1 MEEIGFLLNHR
12 CACIKTTGYPCN
24 IPRGLIGHDY
34 HTQIIYAMLS
44 TEAEETLRQLSA
56 QLSACVN
63 SQDLTS
69 CLNRVMEQMDLRQ
82 FYESVNQLSVTEEQ
96 YGALHA
102 LLFSL
107 VKPDWIFPELYD
119 CLTALSVGNTVADDV
134 SIEKEASVLESVVDK
149 LCQAAQVRE
158 FVEKEG
164 YFSQEDFVG
173 VVDRAANCLAASITL
188 LEKLYAISQDCEKFS
203 KVLHHSIGNLRH
215 LLESLSFRA
224 LFVCL
229 EHMSDHPWTSTAT
242 VCKATKLLILICT
255 VNHCSSF
262 ENYMS
267 NQNNAVFPLIF
278 SGLKLRLQPSTWK
291 QNPSVPYVFSF
302 CVHHL
307 RTPFLSDH
315 LGTVLSAPLLFVD
328 DHEVHYKCLGLDII
342 QHVLNNASKSELRWY
357 GRADVLYDLLSKEL
371 YSREP
376 EVLTKAIPCLFAV
389 LEIVGRSPPVPNTV
403 RKHGKCDEMFRTY
416 VRNMSLET
424 MIPLRCIYSHH
435 LPAFIAKLGITVVRH
450 MEELLTVI
458 ALYLEVFD
466 GPTEL
471 CRLQTLEA
479 VHQLLVQAWPRI
491 PVHCHTI
498 IQSVIRLI
506 YDVSSEESVTP
517 PEVNQKLLDKAV
529 ECLQMLRQICPDKV
543 DDVLTKLKS
552 LNLNVTVHRCIDNVL
567 I

>member
-1 MEEIGFLLNHR
+1 ME
-12 CACIKTTGYPCN
+12 
-24 IPRGLIGHDY
+24 
-34 HTQIIYAMLS
+34 IIYAMLS
-44 TEAEETLRQLSA
+44 TEAEETLRKLSA
-56 QLSACVN
+56 QLSACVDT
-63 SQDLTS
+63 QDLTS
-69 CLNRVMEQMDLRQ
+69 CLTCVMEQMNLRQ
-82 FYESVNQLSVTEEQ
+82 FYEYFNQLSVTEEQ

-107 VKPDWIFPELYD
+107 VKPEWIFPELYD
-119 CLTALSVGNTVADDV
+119 CLTALSAGNTTADDV

-149 LCQAAQVRE
+149 LCQAALVRE
-158 FVEKEG
+158 FIEKNEG
-164 YFSQEDFVG
+164 YFSKEDFVG
-173 VVDRAANCLAASITL
+173 VADRADNCLAASITL
-188 LEKLYAISQDCEKFS
+188 LEKLYAVSQDCEKFS
-203 KVLHHSIGNLRH
+203 KVLYSSNVILRN
-215 LLESLSFRA
+215 LLESLSFKA
-224 LFVCL
+224 LFVCM

-242 VCKATKLLILICT
+242 ICKAKELLMLICT
-255 VNHCSSF
+255 VNRCSSF

-278 SGLKLRLQPSTWK
+278 SHLKLRLQSSTWK
-291 QNPSVPYVFSF
+291 QNPSVPYVFGF

-328 DHEVHYKCLGLDII
+328 DHEVQYKCLGLDII
-342 QHVLNNASKSELRWY
+342 QHILNNTSKSELRWY

-389 LEIVGRSPPVPNTV
+389 LEIVERSPHVPNAV
-403 RKHGKCDEMFRTY
+403 RKHGKYDEIFRAY

-424 MIPLRCIYSHH
+424 MIPLRRIYSGH
-435 LPAFIAKLGITVVRH
+435 LPTFIGMLEITVVRH
-450 MEELLTVI
+450 MEELLSVI

-466 GPTEL
+466 GPTEQ

-479 VHQLLVQAWPRI
+479 IHQLLVQAWPRT
-491 PVHCHTI
+491 PVHSHTI

-506 YDVSSEESVTP
+506 YDITSEESVTP
-517 PEVNQKLLDKAV
+517 PEVNEILLDKAV
-529 ECLQMLRQICPDKV
+529 KCLRMLKQICPDKV

-552 LNLNVTVHRCIDNVL
+552 LNLNSTVNSCIDNVL
-567 I
+567 QFSFPNDQKLM